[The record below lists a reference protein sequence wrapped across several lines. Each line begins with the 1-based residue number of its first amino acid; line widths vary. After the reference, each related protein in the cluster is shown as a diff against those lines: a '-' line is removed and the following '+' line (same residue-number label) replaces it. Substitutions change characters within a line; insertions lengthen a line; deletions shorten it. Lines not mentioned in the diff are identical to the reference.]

1 MLFWMECRGMDRML
15 GCRNFN
21 LNGSWNGLINT
32 SGDYSGSVQSDNFD
46 APENIDLNSDGT
58 NLLVAGQYTAAS
70 WGLKEICPF
79 LNR

>member
-1 MLFWMECRGMDRML
+1 MDRM
-15 GCRNFN
+15 FVAEISTS
-21 LNGSWNGLINT
+21 GSWNGLINT

-58 NLLVAGQYTAAS
+58 NLLVAGQYTVT
-70 WGLKEICPF
+70 GIEIRDFIP